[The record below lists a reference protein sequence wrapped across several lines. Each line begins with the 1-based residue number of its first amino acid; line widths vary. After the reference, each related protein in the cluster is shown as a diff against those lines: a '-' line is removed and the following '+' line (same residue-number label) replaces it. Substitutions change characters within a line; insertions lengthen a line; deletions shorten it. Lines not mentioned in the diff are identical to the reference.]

1 MPCPPPFHPPAPPSA
16 GGLCWRRWWCT
27 ACVWFGLLAPL
38 LGPALP
44 ALLVPA
50 AAQAQGVDLTT
61 LKVSRADTGLVLD
74 YSARLSLSQPI
85 EEALQRGVPLYFTA
99 QALVLRSRWYWRDER
114 VARPSRTWR
123 VAFQPLTS
131 SWRVSLGGLS
141 QVYPTLADALASLA
155 RVRGWQLAE
164 PERLEAGER
173 YTVEFSF
180 RLDTA
185 QLPPPMQINVGND
198 YKLGI
203 ERTLRVD

>member
-16 GGLCWRRWWCT
+16 GGLCWRRWWC
-27 ACVWFGLLAPL
+27 AAWLWGALMLPL
-38 LGPALP
+38 LGPLALG
-44 ALLVPA
+44 LLVPA

-61 LKVSRADTGLVLD
+61 LKVSRTDTGLVLD

-185 QLPPPMQINVGND
+185 QLPPPMQINVGSD